1 MNMADQKKKI
11 VIIDDE
17 TSFLSIF
24 ETALKNAGFEVKGFF
39 DPEEFLRQIFK
50 EKPDLIL
57 LDISMPEIDG
67 LEVFERLK
75 KGFGRKL
82 PKTVFLTNLGGAL
95 AGAAVDEHFAKN
107 IGANG
112 YLKKFEDL
120 EITVK
125 RVKEIINEEQ

>member
-1 MNMADQKKKI
+1 MAEQKKKI

-39 DPEEFLRQIFK
+39 DPEEFLKQIFK

-95 AGAAVDEHFAKN
+95 AGASVDEHFAKN
-107 IGANG
+107 IGASG

>member
-1 MNMADQKKKI
+1 MAEQKKKI

-95 AGAAVDEHFAKN
+95 AGASVDEHFAKN
-107 IGANG
+107 IGASG